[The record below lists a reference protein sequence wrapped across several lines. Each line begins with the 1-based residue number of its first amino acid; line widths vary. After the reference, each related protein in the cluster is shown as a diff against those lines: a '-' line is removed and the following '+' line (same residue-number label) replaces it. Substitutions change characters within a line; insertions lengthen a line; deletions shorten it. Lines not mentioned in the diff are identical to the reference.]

1 LHGWRLE
8 GRERAVLTAVRYR
21 FGATFRRRWGGYLA
35 IALLIGLVGGI
46 AMGSIAAARRTQ
58 SSYPAFLAS
67 TNASQLTMST
77 YGVTGNSTANNYS
90 PQLTRAIARLPQV
103 KRVES
108 WVGAPVIPLERDGAP
123 NLNAPLN
130 PVGSVDGLFFNED
143 RATAVSGWMADPRRP
158 DEFVTT
164 ALGARLMGWH
174 VGEVVPMGSYTA
186 TQFGLPG
193 FGTPSVAPQRR
204 LNMKLTGLVVFNN
217 QVIEDDADRLPTDVV
232 FTPALT
238 RALIRGNNVQGT
250 WYAMQLAHGT
260 SIAALEEKLLH
271 LLPSG
276 SDANFTVTAITETK
290 VERAVR
296 PESIALGVFG
306 AIAGLAA
313 LAIGALAI
321 SRVLG
326 SNEDDLSALRAL
338 GASPAAIVAD
348 GLVGVLAAI
357 VSGALLA
364 VALAIALSPLSPLG
378 PIRAVYHPPGVAA
391 DWTVL
396 GFGLLILIGG
406 LGAIALVL
414 AYRGA
419 PHRLATRGREPLR
432 DSRLLQV
439 VTSSGVPASGAVG
452 VRFAL
457 QSGRGRTSVPARSVL
472 VGATLAVVIV
482 TMTLTFSSGLH
493 TLVSRPALYG
503 WNWSYA
509 LTSENVVPPQA
520 LAALNRDR
528 DVAGWTGY
536 HNLSVQIDGQ
546 TVPALLANNNATVA
560 PPILSGH
567 AVDGNNQMVLG
578 PSTLAQLHK
587 RVGDTVIG
595 SFGTP
600 NTAPLYIPPF
610 KLVIVGTATLPAIGG
625 ASNFADHPSM
635 GTGAVISDRVSPAFL
650 HGAQDPDPNLD
661 GPGIVFVR
669 LRNGVSTA
677 AGLADMKRLAALSD
691 KVFASDPNATG
702 DSVEVLGVQHPLEI
716 VNYQST
722 GATPVILAAGLA
734 GGAIVALAL
743 TLIASVRRRRRDL
756 ALLKTL
762 GFTSRQLAAT
772 IAWQASV
779 VAAIAAL
786 VGLPV
791 GIAAGRQLWTF
802 FAQSINAVPEPTVP
816 ASLFL
821 VAAGV
826 LILANLV
833 ALVPARVAAR
843 TPAALALRAE

>member
-1 LHGWRLE
+1 
-8 GRERAVLTAVRYR
+8 VLTAVRYR
-21 FGATFRRRWGGYLA
+21 FGATFRRRWGGYLT

-77 YGVTGNSTANNYS
+77 YGVTGNSSADNYS
-90 PQLTRAIARLPQV
+90 PQLTRAV
-103 KRVES
+103 KHLRGVKLVES
-108 WVGAPVIPLERDGAP
+108 WVGVQLLPLERDGAP
-123 NLNAPLN
+123 NLNSAIN
-130 PVGSVDGLFFNED
+130 PTGSVDGLYFNED
-143 RATAVSGWMADPRRP
+143 RATVVAGRMADPRRA

-164 ALGARLMGWH
+164 AAGARVMGWH
-174 VGEVVPMGSYTA
+174 VGQVVPMGAFSSS
-186 TQFGLPG
+186 QFGEPG
-193 FGTPSVAPQRR
+193 FGTPSLAPQSRFDV
-204 LNMKLTGLVVFNN
+204 KLVGLVVFNN
-217 QVIEDDADRLPTDVV
+217 QVIQDDADRLPTDDL

-238 RALIRGNNVQGT
+238 RTLIAANDVQGT
-250 WYAMQLAHGT
+250 WYAMQLAPGT
-260 SIAALEEKLLH
+260 SIAAVEEKLIH

-276 SDANFTVTAITETK
+276 SDSNFTVAAITETK

-306 AIAGLAA
+306 AIAALAA

-326 SNEDDLSALRAL
+326 STEADFSVLRAL
-338 GASPAAIVAD
+338 GASPAATVAD
-348 GLVGVLAAI
+348 GLVGVLGAI

-364 VALAIALSPLSPLG
+364 VALAVLLSPLSPLG
-378 PIRAVYHPPGVAA
+378 PIRAVYHPPGFAA

-396 GFGLLILIGG
+396 GLGLLLLIGG
-406 LGAIALVL
+406 LGAIALGL

-419 PHRLATRGREPLR
+419 PHRLASRNREPVR
-432 DSRLLQV
+432 DSRLLQA
-439 VTSSGVPASGAVG
+439 VTSSGVPPSGAVG

-503 WNWSYA
+503 WNWNYA
-509 LTSENVVPPQA
+509 LSSENVVPPKA
-520 LAALNRDR
+520 LAALNHDR
-528 DVAGWTGY
+528 DVAAWSGY
-536 HNLSVQIDGQ
+536 HNLTVQVDGQ
-546 TVPALLANNNATVA
+546 SVPALLTNNVPTVA

-567 AVDGNNQMVLG
+567 TVEGDTQIVLG

-587 RVGDTVIG
+587 RVGDTVTG
-595 SFGTP
+595 SFGSL

-625 ASNFADHPSM
+625 GGNFADHPSM
-635 GTGAVISDRVSPAFL
+635 GTGALLSDEFNPAFL
-650 HGAQDPDPNLD
+650 HGVQSPDPNLD
-661 GPGIVFVR
+661 GPGLVFVR
-669 LRNGVSTA
+669 LRGNVSAA
-677 AGLADMKRLAALSD
+677 AGLADMDRLAALSD
-691 KVFASDPNATG
+691 KVFASDPNAAG
-702 DSVEVLGVQHPLEI
+702 DTVEVLGVQHPLEI

-762 GFTSRQLAAT
+762 GFTARQLAAT

-779 VAAIAAL
+779 VAAVAAL

-802 FAQSINAVPEPTVP
+802 FAQSIDAVPEPTVP

-833 ALVPARVAAR
+833 ALVPARLAAR